1 MLPVLG
7 VIGAGAA
14 KGVVAKKITSGVKSK
29 ITKVSKDKL
38 LGRGGQIRAG
48 STTTHADGS
57 ITRAGASMPHSSQ
70 EDLLH
75 QQILLVEIH
84 FSQSINH

>member
-38 LGRGGQIRAG
+38 LGRGGS
-48 STTTHADGS
+48 STSMSSAAPTH
-57 ITRAGASMPHSSQ
+57 
-70 EDLLH
+70 LLQH
-75 QQILLVEIH
+75 QNLPSVHQLLLVEIH